1 MADEVW
7 FARLAAVTG
16 SASEDRA
23 PAHLKSKV
31 YSLLV
36 TSMAQSGPLLD
47 LRDVKHA
54 GGHLCVF
61 EEAVAMLPAGAAVGS
76 MNPCRVCHAR
86 LLGERMEH
94 APIFWPGCPYSE
106 FHKVRSG

>member
-1 MADEVW
+1 MADEIW
-7 FARLAAVTG
+7 FQRLADATG
-16 SASEDRA
+16 SAGEDRA
-23 PAHLKSKV
+23 PARLKSKV
-31 YSLLV
+31 YSSVV

-47 LRDVKHA
+47 LRGVKGA

-61 EEAVAMLPAGAAVGS
+61 ERAIAMLPVGAGVGL

-86 LLGERMEH
+86 VLGERLPR

-106 FHKVRSG
+106 FHNG